1 MKPGASE
8 GVLVWLCDVW
18 WGGGGWGGG
27 GGGGGVGGGGNRGMA
42 CDDAGKR
49 ESAIFVVDT

>member
-1 MKPGASE
+1 MLCFHFGA
-8 GVLVWLCDVW
+8 L
-18 WGGGGWGGG
+18 GGGH
-27 GGGGGVGGGGNRGMA
+27 RGMA